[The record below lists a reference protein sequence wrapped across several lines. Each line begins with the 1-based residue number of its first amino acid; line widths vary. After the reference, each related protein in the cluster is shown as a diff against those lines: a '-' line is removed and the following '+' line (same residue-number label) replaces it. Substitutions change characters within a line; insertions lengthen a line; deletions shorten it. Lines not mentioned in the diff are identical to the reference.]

1 LSLCPSKAYGWTMQ
15 LGEAG
20 RVPMSSAGNIEQR
33 RARVRLETARHRI
46 EGCLTLPRDGYR
58 SRVSDYLNTAE
69 RGPFLSLT
77 DVTLEPF
84 DDGAPEHHRFL
95 AVSRS
100 QVVFVVELDSSEAT
114 EAADQLDPVA
124 PAPRVV

>member
-1 LSLCPSKAYGWTMQ
+1 MCSPYRLRMQ
-15 LGEAG
+15 LGGAG
-20 RVPMSSAGNIEQR
+20 RAPMSSAGNMEQR
-33 RARVRLETARHRI
+33 RARVRIETARHRI

-77 DVTLEPF
+77 DVTIEPL
-84 DDGAPEHHRFL
+84 DGGPPEHHRFL

-100 QVVFVVELDSSEAT
+100 QVVFVVELDSSEDSP
-114 EAADQLDPVA
+114 ELDAPLQAVA
-124 PAPRVV
+124 GASQAV

>member
-1 LSLCPSKAYGWTMQ
+1 
-15 LGEAG
+15 
-20 RVPMSSAGNIEQR
+20 MSGAGNMEQR
-33 RARVRLETARHRI
+33 RARVRLETPRHRI

-77 DVTLEPF
+77 DVTLEPL
-84 DDGAPEHHRFL
+84 DGGPSEEHRFL

-100 QVVFVVELDSSEAT
+100 HVVFVVELDSSEDSPESDAHLEAVAT
-114 EAADQLDPVA
+114 GPQGA
-124 PAPRVV
+124 

>member
-1 LSLCPSKAYGWTMQ
+1 
-15 LGEAG
+15 
-20 RVPMSSAGNIEQR
+20 MSSAGNMEQR
-33 RARVRLETARHRI
+33 RARVRLETVRHRI

-77 DVTLEPF
+77 EVTLEPF
-84 DDGAPEHHRFL
+84 DGGPSEQHRFL

-100 QVVFVVELDSSEAT
+100 QVVFVVELDSNDESPQLD
-114 EAADQLDPVA
+114 DQLQAVA
-124 PAPRVV
+124 ATPQGM